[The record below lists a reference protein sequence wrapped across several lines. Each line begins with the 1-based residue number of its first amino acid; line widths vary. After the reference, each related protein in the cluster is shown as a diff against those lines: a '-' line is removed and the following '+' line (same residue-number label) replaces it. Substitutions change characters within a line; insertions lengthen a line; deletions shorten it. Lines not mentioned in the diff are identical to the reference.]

1 MRPVNNIRRVTIALL
16 VAAAALAASDVAVAE
31 NSSIGLT
38 IKSDR
43 DPDNLAAPKDMK
55 YELSGDHEFNNGVIL
70 GGSFQYTDP
79 AFSES
84 AIQNLEGTIGYDVS
98 LNSAASL
105 NGSVGIGGRWHQNPS
120 TSFAYYVF
128 RVAIDYEVSQNVT
141 WNVVSFR
148 LRNAFDSSDNY
159 RTPQV
164 ATGLTFALDAR
175 SSISV
180 KVMRNWKE
188 GELNSMGISVGFKK
202 RF

>member
-1 MRPVNNIRRVTIALL
+1 MQLVSSIRRVTIALL
-16 VAAAALAASDVAVAE
+16 VASAVVPASDIAAAE
-31 NSSIGLT
+31 NNTIGMT

-43 DPDNLAAPKDMK
+43 DPDNLAAPKGMK
-55 YELSGDHEFNNGVIL
+55 YELSGDHEFANGVIV

-79 AFSES
+79 AFSQS
-84 AIQNLEGTIGYDVS
+84 AIQNLEGTVGYGVP
-98 LNSAASL
+98 LNSAFSL
-105 NGSVGIGGRWHQNPS
+105 NGSTGIGERWHQNPD
-120 TSFAYYVF
+120 TSFPYYVF
-128 RVAIDYEVSQNVT
+128 RIAVDYEINQNIT

-164 ATGLTFALDAR
+164 ATGLTFALGPR

-188 GELNSMGISVGFKK
+188 GELNSMGIALGFKK